1 MQMSQF
7 HSHSLLPFPLA
18 LVQGFK
24 KKKKKCHPN
33 LGLVQDFY
41 FKILRIFPNLRPFF
55 QTKLPLMAEG
65 GRKLH
70 CSWWFTDL
78 NQGSKWFQFKHNKI
92 FIFLQSSIVW
102 PPSSLPNLLLQIIC
116 WPCQY
121 HHIPKLFK
129 TFTPPKSNFSKN
141 FPGPAKRH
149 PVFLNFPRPW
159 PQRAIPP
166 PPHTP
171 K

>member
-1 MQMSQF
+1 MLFLCRQNADVSIPLTQ
-7 HSHSLLPFPLA
+7 SLTISTGPSA
-18 LVQGFK
+18 GV
-24 KKKKKCHPN
+24 KKKKCNPN

-65 GRKLH
+65 GRKPH

-78 NQGSKWFQFKHNKI
+78 NQGSKWFQFKHNKV

-129 TFTPPKSNFSKN
+129 TFTPQK
-141 FPGPAKRH
+141 AI
-149 PVFLNFPRPW
+149 FLKTFQAQW
-159 PQRAIPP
+159 KGTQSS
-166 PPHTP
+166 
-171 K
+171 